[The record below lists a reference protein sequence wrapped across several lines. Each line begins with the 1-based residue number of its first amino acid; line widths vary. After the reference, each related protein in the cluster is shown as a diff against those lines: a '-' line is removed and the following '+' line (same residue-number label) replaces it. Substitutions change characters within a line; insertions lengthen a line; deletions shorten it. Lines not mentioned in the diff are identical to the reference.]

1 MLHAGIAYLDP
12 GNLESQLQAGA
23 QAGYDLMWVLLWV
36 VVMVRS
42 CFPTWLVMLPEELL
56 QLLMTPCKA
65 CIPDYAPHFAHA
77 CPVYTML
84 II

>member
-42 CFPTWLVMLPEELL
+42 CFPTWLVMLPEELPTPHDSL
-56 QLLMTPCKA
+56 QSMHPKLCTPLCS
-65 CIPDYAPHFAHA
+65 CLP
-77 CPVYTML
+77 C
-84 II
+84 